1 MEELSL
7 ILFKT
12 KIPNR
17 SVEEYLNYELQFQFN
32 NLDQTPN
39 ERIIGMLSCQQEG
52 SEHKHSDFDEP
63 DPNNIVADVVGLKM

>member
-1 MEELSL
+1 MEQLHF
-7 ILFKT
+7 ILLKT

-32 NLDQTPN
+32 NLHPTPN
-39 ERIIGMLSCQQEG
+39 EQIIGMLSCQQEG

-63 DPNNIVADVVGLKM
+63 NPDNIVEDIVGLKI